1 MTTLRDLLQALLDGK
16 ELYAVK
22 SDSFISLKEDNY
34 IDRKGRRLNYF
45 PRPDSWKIINNK
57 EEKPMTKQY
66 MKNEK
71 EFMEALLRG
80 EELTTDFTKEKIYL
94 LEDGNLVYEDIKGAI
109 RSILLSNIADVH
121 HWFIVPKTININ
133 GFEVPEPEREPLPIG
148 TMYWSPYIC
157 TVSTNLVV
165 GNYWGSHTV
174 DNDLLNAGLV
184 HLTKEAAELHAKAL
198 LSFTQLKEA

>member
-109 RSILLSNIADVH
+109 GSILLSNIAGVH
-121 HWFIVPKTININ
+121 HWFIVPK
-133 GFEVPEPEREPLPIG
+133 
-148 TMYWSPYIC
+148 
-157 TVSTNLVV
+157 
-165 GNYWGSHTV
+165 
-174 DNDLLNAGLV
+174 
-184 HLTKEAAELHAKAL
+184 
-198 LSFTQLKEA
+198 Q